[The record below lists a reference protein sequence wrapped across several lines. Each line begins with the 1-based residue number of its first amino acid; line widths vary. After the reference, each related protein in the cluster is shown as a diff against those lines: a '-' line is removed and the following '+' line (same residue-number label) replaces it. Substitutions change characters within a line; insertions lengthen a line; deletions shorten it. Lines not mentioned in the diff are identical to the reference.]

1 MGLGALIH
9 FVRECIHKYL
19 YFSKATIC
27 IQGLVLSHSFVNHAI
42 MSILIVYLQNNW
54 SHPHFQIAAVVTNV
68 QEGISDI
75 LVIFLAHFSHTFNGG
90 LKIIATTNAAYI
102 LGLSLLWLPNE
113 YKNEDYAAMARIF
126 YGAVVLL
133 TLGES
138 GRSAALKEFLNKQC
152 LSQHKET
159 GRTDDKRPEGWEEAS
174 EQKEITVE
182 KYTEACGDQQVTKET
197 AERDKKDFWGVPW
210 FLGAVVPL
218 FLLKTTW
225 TQIFMIS
232 TIAMAVSYLLFWFGY
247 NDYLKNNK
255 EAQAGEHHQVTER
268 ENLWTLNKKVRKKK
282 RLRKEIIA
290 SWLAFFVYSMVEAA
304 GSTFFF
310 EQMSN
315 LKNPIHNYDPAV
327 YFNVLSSFSK
337 YIISF
342 LFPKLIPK
350 RTRVRIGCGMASTVL
365 CCVAAWVVEIH
376 RMRKLTWAGPE
387 DETSETISM
396 SMFWLVPQFF
406 LLGLMEGLAVDGLID
421 LLADRVDEKDK
432 EMAKH
437 YGSHTSDLVVGTG
450 KLLTALIILAFR
462 HRWFNDS
469 INLSRLDKYYR
480 LLTFLSLGSFVYYL
494 CVGFYFYSNDDTQN
508 SAIEE
513 HEQGHNGS
521 GNVEMATI

>member
-9 FVRECIHKYL
+9 FVREYIHKYL

-42 MSILIVYLQNNW
+42 MSILITYLQNNW
-54 SHPHFQIAAVVTNV
+54 YHPHFQIAAVVTNV
-68 QEGISDI
+68 QEGVADI

-113 YKNEDYAAMARIF
+113 YKSEDYAALARIF
-126 YGAVVLL
+126 YAAVVLL

-152 LSQHKET
+152 LSKHKET
-159 GRTDDKRPEGWEEAS
+159 GCTDDKRPEGWEEAS
-174 EQKEITVE
+174 EQKEITAE
-182 KYTEACGDQQVTKET
+182 KHTEAGGDQQVTKET
-197 AERDKKDFWGVPW
+197 AERDTKDFWGVPW

-232 TIAMAVSYLLFWFGY
+232 TIAMAVSYLLFWFGF

-255 EAQAGEHHQVTER
+255 EAQGGEHPQVTER

-282 RLRKEIIA
+282 RLRKEIVA
-290 SWLAFFVYSMVEAA
+290 SC
-304 GSTFFF
+304 
-310 EQMSN
+310 
-315 LKNPIHNYDPAV
+315 
-327 YFNVLSSFSK
+327 SFLK

-350 RTRVRIGCGMASTVL
+350 RTRMRIGCGMASTVL

-376 RMRKLTWAGPE
+376 RMRKVTRAGLE
-387 DETSETISM
+387 DDTSETISM

-421 LLADRVDEKDK
+421 LLVDRVDEEDK
-432 EMAKH
+432 EMAKN
-437 YGSHTSDLVVGTG
+437 YGSHTSDLVVGIG
-450 KLLTALIILAFR
+450 KLLTALIILAFKQ
-462 HRWFNDS
+462 RWFNDS

-494 CVGFYFYSNDDTQN
+494 CVGFYFYSKDDTQN

-521 GNVEMATI
+521 GNMEMATV

>member
-1 MGLGALIH
+1 M
-9 FVRECIHKYL
+9 V
-19 YFSKATIC
+19 
-27 IQGLVLSHSFVNHAI
+27 
-42 MSILIVYLQNNW
+42 
-54 SHPHFQIAAVVTNV
+54 
-68 QEGISDI
+68 
-75 LVIFLAHFSHTFNGG
+75 
-90 LKIIATTNAAYI
+90 
-102 LGLSLLWLPNE
+102 GLSLLWLPNE
-113 YKNEDYAAMARIF
+113 YKSEDNAAILARIF

-138 GRSAALKEFLNKQC
+138 GRSAALEKFLNKQC
-152 LSQHKET
+152 LSKHEET

-174 EQKEITVE
+174 EQKEITAE
-182 KYTEACGDQQVTKET
+182 KHTEAGGDQQVTKER
-197 AERDKKDFWGVPW
+197 AERDKKDLWGVPW

-232 TIAMAVSYLLFWFGY
+232 TIAMAVSYLLFWFGF

-255 EAQAGEHHQVTER
+255 EAQAGEHPQVTER

-282 RLRKEIIA
+282 RLRKEIVA
-290 SWLAFFVYSMVEAA
+290 SWLAFFVYSMVKAA

-315 LKNPIHNYDPAV
+315 LKNPITNYDPAV
-327 YFNVLSSFSK
+327 YFNVLSSFSR

-376 RMRKLTWAGPE
+376 RMRKVTKAGLK
-387 DETSETISM
+387 DDTVDISM
-396 SMFWLVPQFF
+396 SIFWLVPQFF

-437 YGSHTSDLVVGTG
+437 YGSHTSDFVVGIG
-450 KLLTALIILAFR
+450 KLLTAFIILASR
-462 HRWFNDS
+462 QRWFNDS
-469 INLSRLDKYYR
+469 INLSRLDKYYK
-480 LLTFLSLGSFVYYL
+480 LLTFLSLVSFVYYL
-494 CVGFYFYSNDDTQN
+494 CVGFYFYSKDDTQN

-513 HEQGHNGS
+513 HVQGHNGS
-521 GNVEMATI
+521 GNMEMATV

>member
-19 YFSKATIC
+19 YFSKATVC

-42 MSILIVYLQNNW
+42 MSILITYLQINW

-68 QEGISDI
+68 QEGVSDI

-102 LGLSLLWLPNE
+102 LGLSLLWLPNK
-113 YKNEDYAAMARIF
+113 YKSKDNAAMARIF

-138 GRSAALKEFLNKQC
+138 GRSAALEKFLNKQC
-152 LSQHKET
+152 LSKHEET

-174 EQKEITVE
+174 EQNEIT
-182 KYTEACGDQQVTKET
+182 EAGGDQQVTKET
-197 AERDKKDFWGVPW
+197 AERDKKDLWSVPW

-232 TIAMAVSYLLFWFGY
+232 TIAMAVSYLLFWFGF

-255 EAQAGEHHQVTER
+255 EAQAGKHPQVTER

-282 RLRKEIIA
+282 RLRKEIVA
-290 SWLAFFVYSMVEAA
+290 SWLAFFVYSMVKAA

-310 EQMSN
+310 EQISN
-315 LKNPIHNYDPAV
+315 LENPIPNYDPAV
-327 YFNVLSSFSK
+327 YFSVLSSFSK

-342 LFPKLIPK
+342 LSLKLIPK

-376 RMRKLTWAGPE
+376 RMRKVTRLKDDTV
-387 DETSETISM
+387 DISM
-396 SMFWLVPQFF
+396 SIFWLVPQFF

-421 LLADRVDEKDK
+421 LLADRVDQKDK
-432 EMAKH
+432 EMAMH
-437 YGSHTSDLVVGTG
+437 YGSHTSDFVVGIG
-450 KLLTALIILAFR
+450 KLLTAFIILASR
-462 HRWFNDS
+462 QRWFNDS
-469 INLSRLDKYYR
+469 INLSRLDKYYK
-480 LLTFLSLGSFVYYL
+480 LLTFLSLVNFVYYW
-494 CVGFYFYSNDDTQN
+494 CVGFYFYSKDDKLR
-508 SAIEE
+508 
-513 HEQGHNGS
+513 H
-521 GNVEMATI
+521 